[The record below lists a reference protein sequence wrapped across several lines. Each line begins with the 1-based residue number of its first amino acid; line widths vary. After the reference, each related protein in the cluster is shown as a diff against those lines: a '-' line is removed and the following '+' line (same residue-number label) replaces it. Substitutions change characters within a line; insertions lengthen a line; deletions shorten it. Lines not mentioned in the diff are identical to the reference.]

1 ADAFMPA
8 EDAPQEPLSV
18 VGEPGTGRSRLAQ
31 VLHRADHVG
40 SLLRSA
46 PRPPPEGSALD
57 RGDDT
62 LDKIEPAEGVGAAAQ
77 KVECRTVRG
86 RVKAA
91 DKGSIIN
98 KALQDLVW
106 VEAEEAPQ
114 RGLPQPDSL
123 PHLAE
128 PFFCAFKQLASQGN
142 GERSTMPQGG
152 RLLTHTRPGRTI
164 NKRKV

>member
-1 ADAFMPA
+1 M
-8 EDAPQEPLSV
+8 
-18 VGEPGTGRSRLAQ
+18 
-31 VLHRADHVG
+31 
-40 SLLRSA
+40 RSA

-98 KALQDLVW
+98 K
-106 VEAEEAPQ
+106 
-114 RGLPQPDSL
+114 
-123 PHLAE
+123 
-128 PFFCAFKQLASQGN
+128 
-142 GERSTMPQGG
+142 
-152 RLLTHTRPGRTI
+152 
-164 NKRKV
+164 RKVLNEHCCDVPVGVNNQ